1 MYNEDTK
8 KRKRYAII
16 GISSLL
22 LVAMVIGATVG
33 VGATLSKDSESDGS
47 GEKPGITA
55 SVKAIKTVCQPTD
68 YKETCESTL
77 TAAAGNTT
85 DPKELI
91 KAAFKVTEKK
101 ISEGLQ
107 QSSVLQELEKDPRAS
122 KALATCKELMNS
134 AIDDLKKSFN
144 HLGSFDFSKAEE
156 MLEDMKIWL
165 SSTITDQETCLDG
178 FQNTT
183 SSAGEKMKAVL
194 KTARELTSNGL
205 AMVSEISSVLGDL
218 NIQIPTKRRLLND
231 DASVLGH
238 GGVPLWFNNAE
249 QRKLLQVAANNPKP
263 DFVVAKDGSSKYNTI
278 NSVLKDLPK
287 NSKKTIVVYIKEGI
301 YEEQVVI
308 NKTLT
313 NLMMVGAGAE
323 KTKITGKLNWKDGTP
338 TYKTATVG

>member
-1 MYNEDTK
+1 MYDEDAK
-8 KRKRYAII
+8 KKKRYAII

-33 VGATLSKDSESDGS
+33 VGTTLNNGSESETTS
-47 GEKPGITA
+47 EKTSITA
-55 SVKAIKTVCQPTD
+55 SVKAIKTICQPTD
-68 YKETCESTL
+68 YKQTCESTL

-91 KAAFKVTEKK
+91 QAAFKVAEKK
-101 ISEGLQ
+101 ISEGLKK
-107 QSSVLQELEKDPRAS
+107 SSILQELEKDPRAS

-144 HLGSFDFSKAEE
+144 HLGSFDFSKADE

-183 SSAGEKMKAVL
+183 SNAGEKMKAAL

-218 NIQIPTKRRLLND
+218 DIKIPMKRRLLND
-231 DASVLGH
+231 DAP
-238 GGVPLWFNNAE
+238 VPLWFENGG
-249 QRKLLQVAANNPKP
+249 QRKLLHIAAKNPKP
-263 DFVVAKDGSSKYNTI
+263 DFIVAKDGSSKYKTI

-287 NSKKTIVVYIKEGI
+287 NSNKTIVLYIKEGV
-301 YEEQVVI
+301 YKEQVTI
-308 NKTLT
+308 NKTFT
-313 NLMMVGAGAE
+313 NLMMIGDGPE